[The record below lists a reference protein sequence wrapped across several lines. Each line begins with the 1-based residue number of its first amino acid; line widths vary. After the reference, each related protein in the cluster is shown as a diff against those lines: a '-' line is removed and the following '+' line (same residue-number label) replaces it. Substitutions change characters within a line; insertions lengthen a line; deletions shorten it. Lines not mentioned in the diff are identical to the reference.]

1 MRKDVSIHAPTIT
14 ITNILLLIIIII
26 GIKTNTYL
34 WIRSQRRIYSPPAPA
49 ESWGQSGIC
58 QRLSQIFPSSS
69 HRSSSSTAPVRSVP
83 AVVCSPLIPPNWSS
97 VCESVWQCVCV
108 CSGPSSSS
116 SSSMLKQQNEF
127 FFVSQRWDDCL
138 SANQQHAGSV
148 RDEEAHHVIA
158 VISKMW
164 CDGDFKEH
172 L

>member
-14 ITNILLLIIIII
+14 ITNILLIIIII

-116 SSSMLKQQNEF
+116 FSSMLKQQNEF
-127 FFVSQRWDDCL
+127 FFCFTTMGWLSLSQPAARGLCSRWRG
-138 SANQQHAGSV
+138 AP
-148 RDEEAHHVIA
+148 
-158 VISKMW
+158 
-164 CDGDFKEH
+164 CDRCDFKNVMWWR

>member
-14 ITNILLLIIIII
+14 ITILLIIIII

-83 AVVCSPLIPPNWSS
+83 ALVCSPLIPPNWSS

-108 CSGPSSSS
+108 CVQRS
-116 SSSMLKQQNEF
+116 LFLFLLLDVKAAERVF
-127 FFVSQRWDDCL
+127 FCFTTMGWLSLSQPAARGLCSRWRG
-138 SANQQHAGSV
+138 AP
-148 RDEEAHHVIA
+148 
-158 VISKMW
+158 
-164 CDGDFKEH
+164 CDRCDFKNVMWWR